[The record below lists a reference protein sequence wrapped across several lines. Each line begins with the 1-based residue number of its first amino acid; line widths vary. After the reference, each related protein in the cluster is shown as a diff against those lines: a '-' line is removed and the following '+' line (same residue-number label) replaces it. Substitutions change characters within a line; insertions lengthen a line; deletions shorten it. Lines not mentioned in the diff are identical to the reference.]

1 MFYIAVFIF
10 LATPYTFAI
19 YCFRKARDYKIR
31 LEQICFSYN
40 AANQILNETESYE
53 CAMEKLMDD
62 LVVTINS

>member
-1 MFYIAVFIF
+1 MFYIAMFIF
-10 LATPYTFAI
+10 LATPYIFAI

-40 AANQILNETESYE
+40 AMTQKLNEGETYENATEK
-53 CAMEKLMDD
+53 MLDD